1 MSYTGQAQTALRM
14 LARSG
19 VTLTLSR
26 VVKGTRD
33 IVAQS
38 ASGTAPSSQLV
49 QVAIFPATTSR
60 DQTIDERTAVRKN
73 QRLLYIAGLK
83 PDGSALDFAPDDQQV
98 IVFENA
104 TWTIGGVSVLSPDD
118 SGPVLFTAD
127 ARR

>member
-1 MSYTGQAQTALRM
+1 MSYAGQAQTALRM

-19 VTLTLSR
+19 VPLTLSR

-38 ASGTAPSSQLV
+38 TSGSAPSSQPV

-60 DQTIDERTAVRKN
+60 DQTLDERTAVRKN

-83 PDGSALDFAPDDQQV
+83 PDGSALDFAPDDQQT

-104 TWTIGGVSVLSPDD
+104 TWTIRGVSRLSPDD

-127 ARR
+127 ACR